1 MNECRQLALPSPA
14 ASAEPCAGPAACGY
28 FESGLYHRNLKR
40 FADLGMRVRVFVYEE
55 LLSRPHETEYDEVFR
70 AIGAPPHASKKRIKG
85 FRNEYETQLSDVPLE
100 WRCAMANAYRD
111 DLELLYGFL
120 GRRIA
125 AWDQAHA
132 DCRASPDDGPSTNV
146 QAGKTRVFPPNF
158 SNSQSG
164 NSVPSY
170 LFNTL
175 MNRADVMGT
184 FVEFGCADGTKHS
197 TTYAFEQMGW
207 KGLCIEPN
215 YHNFVKAKKARTNA
229 IFSLVTGKPGN
240 FTYAQISG
248 KDDQLSGIV
257 EFYSPKYKE
266 LVAIAE
272 KRGDVEYMTLPG
284 SPLETLLASH
294 GFTHVDWISV
304 DCEGCEASFITN
316 FDFTK
321 WGVQIVNYEPNTAAR
336 MHTAEIE
343 AAFKSHGFIFDR
355 QLQDR
360 IWRKPGPFRPR
371 PFRTV
376 SPYNN
381 DKMRQRD
388 VDILK
393 NAKQP
398 SVVKDDSKAW
408 LSSQKQTTSKLGK
421 VACLTSSLIGG
432 LGVTAIVMGEDSRV
446 QDEFTRAGLPY
457 ARLPEPCDAAAGNM
471 TDDECAL
478 LKIRHCT
485 HVGPILPGMC
495 GCRGKIGGIAISHLR
510 AWEHALRTRPDARFH
525 FFTEQDVKFHGASDV
540 DGALRA
546 VLDEAFRRA
555 PSWRVIW
562 FSSAKN
568 CEPGPDVT
576 WSKKWLASH
585 SDMPF
590 AKAVTHKIFCG
601 ASGLHRW
608 DAQSWE
614 PDPASPILNHQTG
627 APFSLRRKWTISNVQ
642 TESWNVAYA
651 LSKRGIRTLVQRAR
665 THGFLEPVDQS
676 MAGTCDDGT
685 CLTHFSNSTFGIVD
699 YESGGQASGSR
710 RPPPSSHPRSRRS
723 PPRKGRSPPLW
734 RRRAARPHSGFTRN
748 PERAGGRAVA

>member
-1 MNECRQLALPSPA
+1 MIMNIITCALLLPCIITVATASAADGVDASAAPRPARRAPDFIVIGAVKAGTSAFRTAGRRHPTVDVISVDASYFYETHFFNSNASFQTTWSKGLAWYESLFAAYPPSHVVGEKSPDYLCDPEAAARIHDAYPNVTLVAFVREPVSRAYSHWNMVRRMNECRQLALPSPA

-132 DCRASPDDGPSTNV
+132 DCRASPDDGPS
-146 QAGKTRVFPPNF
+146 
-158 SNSQSG
+158 
-164 NSVPSY
+164 
-170 LFNTL
+170 
-175 MNRADVMGT
+175 
-184 FVEFGCADGTKHS
+184 
-197 TTYAFEQMGW
+197 
-207 KGLCIEPN
+207 
-215 YHNFVKAKKARTNA
+215 
-229 IFSLVTGKPGN
+229 
-240 FTYAQISG
+240 
-248 KDDQLSGIV
+248 
-257 EFYSPKYKE
+257 
-266 LVAIAE
+266 
-272 KRGDVEYMTLPG
+272 
-284 SPLETLLASH
+284 
-294 GFTHVDWISV
+294 
-304 DCEGCEASFITN
+304 
-316 FDFTK
+316 
-321 WGVQIVNYEPNTAAR
+321 
-336 MHTAEIE
+336 
-343 AAFKSHGFIFDR
+343 
-355 QLQDR
+355 
-360 IWRKPGPFRPR
+360 
-371 PFRTV
+371 
-376 SPYNN
+376 
-381 DKMRQRD
+381 
-388 VDILK
+388 
-393 NAKQP
+393 
-398 SVVKDDSKAW
+398 
-408 LSSQKQTTSKLGK
+408 
-421 VACLTSSLIGG
+421 
-432 LGVTAIVMGEDSRV
+432 VTAIVMGEDSRV